1 MTQIKKAEKITLDHG
16 SGGLAGQ
23 NLISDL
29 FLKYLDNPLL
39 HDLEDCAILPAQ
51 KQKSRLAMSTDS
63 YVVDPIFFPG
73 GNIGELAVNGTIND
87 LAMRGAVPL
96 GLSLGLIIE
105 EGLDLAELETIIA
118 SIAGCCTKAGVDIIT
133 GDTKVVPK
141 GKADKIF
148 INTTGIGRVDEHT
161 NISGKNA
168 RPGDAVILSGTL
180 ADHGITIMTSR
191 AGLQVS
197 GDLHS
202 DTMALHHLVQS
213 LLVENSAAVHV
224 LRDPTRGGLATT
236 LCEIAHASGISI
248 NLSEPDIPVRPV
260 VGAACELIG
269 LDPLYLANEGKCI
282 LICDENAATDLL
294 TCMRSTEAGRQAA
307 CIGRVEDGPAGRVIL
322 TTSIGGTRLI
332 EPLSGE
338 PLPRIC

>member
-1 MTQIKKAEKITLDHG
+1 MKKTEKITLDHG
-16 SGGLAGQ
+16 SGGLASQ

-29 FLKYLDNPLL
+29 FLKYFDNPLL

-51 KQKSRLAMSTDS
+51 KGRLAMSTDS
-63 YVVDPIFFPG
+63 YVVDPIIFPG

-105 EGLDLAELETIIA
+105 EGLELAELEIIIA
-118 SIAGCCTKAGVDIIT
+118 SIAACCSKAGVDIIT
-133 GDTKVVPK
+133 GDTKVVPR
-141 GKADKIF
+141 GKADKLF
-148 INTTGIGRVDEHT
+148 INTTGIGRVDEGVH
-161 NISGKNA
+161 ISGTNG
-168 RPGDAVILSGTL
+168 RPGDVVLLSGTL

-191 AGLQVS
+191 AGLQVA

-202 DTMALHHLVQS
+202 DTMALHHLVQT
-213 LLVENSAAVHV
+213 LLKENSAAVHV

-236 LCEIAHASGISI
+236 LCEIARASDISI
-248 NLSEPDIPVRPV
+248 NLSEADIPIRPV

-269 LDPLYLANEGKCI
+269 LDPLYLANEGKLI
-282 LICDENAATDLL
+282 LLCEERAAARLL
-294 TCMRSTEAGRQAA
+294 DCMRQTEAGKDAA
-307 CIGRVEDGPAGRVIL
+307 CIGRVEDGPGGRVSL
-322 TTSIGGTRLI
+322 TTTIGGTRLI
-332 EPLSGE
+332 EPLTGE